1 MMMTFDELNLNK
13 QLLNAL
19 ADLHF
24 THPTTIQRK
33 SYSVVMSGRDIVG
46 IAQTGTGKTLS
57 YLLPSLRQW
66 EFSKVTVPRILI
78 MVPTREL
85 VVQVVETAKELSKY
99 MSVKTVGVY
108 GGGNINMQMAALEEG
123 ADIVVGTPG
132 RVYDLTVKGSLKTK
146 SIKRLVI
153 DEVDEM
159 LGLGFKHQLMDIMR
173 LLPQR
178 RQNLM
183 FSATL
188 TDDVEVLINDFF
200 NNPEKIEAAPAGSP
214 LENITQTAYKV
225 PNFYTKINLLEL
237 LLRTDATM
245 SKVLVFAGT
254 KKMADD
260 IFEIISRKFTG
271 TIGVIH
277 SGKTQPNRF
286 DTVAKFQDGSYR
298 VLIATDIIARG
309 LDIAEVSHVIN
320 FDVPDV
326 PESYI
331 HRIGRTGRADQK
343 GQAITFVTKAE
354 TTYKTAI
361 EQLMKKRIKLL
372 PNPEGLIISTE
383 LTAAETPKTEIG
395 KVLGKARAPQEE
407 RAFHQKAEKN
417 MKENFHLTRDMKH
430 RLKYGKPK
438 KKKPKK

>member
-13 QLLNAL
+13 QLLSAL

-33 SYSVVMSGRDIVG
+33 AFAVIMSGRDIVG
-46 IAQTGTGKTLS
+46 IAQTGTGKTLA
-57 YLLPSLRQW
+57 YLLPILRQW
-66 EFSKVTVPRILI
+66 EFSRDTVPRVLI

-85 VVQVVETAKELSKY
+85 VVQVVETAKELSRY

-108 GGGNINMQMAALEEG
+108 GGGNINAQMAALQEG

-132 RVYDLTVKGSLKTK
+132 RVYDLAVRGSLKMK

-159 LGLGFKHQLMDIMR
+159 LGLGFKTQLKDIMR

-237 LLRTDATM
+237 LLRTDPTM
-245 SKVLVFAGT
+245 TKVLVFAGS

-260 IFEIISRKFTG
+260 IFAIVGAKFPG
-271 TIGVIH
+271 AIGVIH

-286 DTVAKFQDGSYR
+286 DTVAKFQNNTYR

-309 LDIAEVSHVIN
+309 LDISEVSHVIN

-343 GQAITFVTKAE
+343 GLAITFVTKPE
-354 TTYKTAI
+354 TAYKTAI
-361 EQLMKKRIKLL
+361 EKLMKKKIKLL
-372 PNPEGLIISTE
+372 PSPEGLEISTQ
-383 LTAAETPKTEIG
+383 LTPAETPKTDVG

-407 RAFHQKAEKN
+407 MAFHQKSEKN
-417 MKENFHLTRDMKH
+417 TKENAHLTRDMKH

>member
-1 MMMTFDELNLNK
+1 
-13 QLLNAL
+13 
-19 ADLHF
+19 
-24 THPTTIQRK
+24 
-33 SYSVVMSGRDIVG
+33 
-46 IAQTGTGKTLS
+46 
-57 YLLPSLRQW
+57 
-66 EFSKVTVPRILI
+66 
-78 MVPTREL
+78 
-85 VVQVVETAKELSKY
+85 
-99 MSVKTVGVY
+99 
-108 GGGNINMQMAALEEG
+108 
-123 ADIVVGTPG
+123 
-132 RVYDLTVKGSLKTK
+132 
-146 SIKRLVI
+146 
-153 DEVDEM
+153 
-159 LGLGFKHQLMDIMR
+159 MR

-237 LLRTDATM
+237 LLHTDAAMT
-245 SKVLVFAGT
+245 KVLVFAGT

-260 IFEIISRKFTG
+260 IFAIVGAKFPG

-286 DTVAKFQDGSYR
+286 DTVEKFQNNIYR

-309 LDIAEVSHVIN
+309 LDISEVSHVIN

-343 GQAITFVTKAE
+343 GLTITFVTQPE

-361 EQLMKKRIKLL
+361 EKLMKKRITAL
-372 PNPEGLIISTE
+372 PNPEGLEISTE
-383 LTAAETPKTEIG
+383 LTAAEMPKIEMKHIEVKLKTIQHG
-395 KVLGKARAPQEE
+395 P
-407 RAFHQKAEKN
+407 AFHQKSAKN
-417 MKENFHLTRDMKH
+417 MKENNHLSRGKKLA
-430 RLKYGKPK
+430 LKYGKPK
-438 KKKPKK
+438 KRKPKK